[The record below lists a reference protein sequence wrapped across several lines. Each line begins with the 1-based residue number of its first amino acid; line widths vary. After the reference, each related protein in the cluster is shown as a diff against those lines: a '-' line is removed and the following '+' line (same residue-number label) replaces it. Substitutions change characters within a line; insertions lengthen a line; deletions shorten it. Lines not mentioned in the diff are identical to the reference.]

1 MHILT
6 LCTQESITVPPDATV
21 AETIKL
27 MLKRRVGAVV
37 VVHGKLVQ
45 GIFTERDVLKKVAL
59 SGRDPAKT
67 AVSEVMTT
75 PVLNASPKTTPGEAL
90 GLMLKHHF
98 RHLPVVDLKGRLKGV
113 LSIRDLMHEQ
123 MEEIR
128 RQHHSLEHYV
138 SSEREGEPRA
148 RDARE

>member
-1 MHILT
+1 
-6 LCTQESITVPPDATV
+6 
-21 AETIKL
+21 
-27 MLKRRVGAVV
+27 
-37 VVHGKLVQ
+37 
-45 GIFTERDVLKKVAL
+45 VLKKVAL

-75 PVLNASPKTTPGEAL
+75 PVLNASRNHSGEAL

-98 RHLPVVDLKGRLKGV
+98 RHLPVVDLKGRLKGGP
-113 LSIRDLMHEQ
+113 LDSRSNARADGGNPPAA
-123 MEEIR
+123 
-128 RQHHSLEHYV
+128 HSLEHYV

>member
-1 MHILT
+1 
-6 LCTQESITVPPDATV
+6 
-21 AETIKL
+21 
-27 MLKRRVGAVV
+27 
-37 VVHGKLVQ
+37 
-45 GIFTERDVLKKVAL
+45 
-59 SGRDPAKT
+59 
-67 AVSEVMTT
+67 MTT

-98 RHLPVVDLKGRLKGV
+98 RHLPVWISRQLKGV

>member
-1 MHILT
+1 
-6 LCTQESITVPPDATV
+6 
-21 AETIKL
+21 
-27 MLKRRVGAVV
+27 
-37 VVHGKLVQ
+37 
-45 GIFTERDVLKKVAL
+45 
-59 SGRDPAKT
+59 
-67 AVSEVMTT
+67 MTT

-138 SSEREGEPRA
+138 SSEREGEPERETRGSNWPA
-148 RDARE
+148 IRHSWLGRFDASRGWFTGRERRRLFPVPRLRT